1 MVCELKTSNGLLVQ
15 YPMKVNCVVDLIS
28 ANFIHYMQV
37 ACDV

>member
-15 YPMKVNCVVDLIS
+15 YSMVNCVADLIS